1 MYVYTMTQFVVL
13 LIFQHISHTHRLHSQ
28 VIKGPQQYLDLNNNN
43 FQVICPAG
51 IKQEDLNFIMLEI
64 QIKII

>member
-1 MYVYTMTQFVVL
+1 MTQFVVL
-13 LIFQHISHTHRLHSQ
+13 LIIRHLLHTHRLHSQ

-51 IKQEDLNFIMLEI
+51 IKQEGLNFIMLEI